1 MPTLV
6 WFRADLRT
14 HDHPALHQAMQRSAD
29 GVIGLF
35 IISPEQWREH
45 DCAGVKVDFLLRTL
59 RELDRS
65 LRELGVPLVVETTP
79 RFDGHAATVLKV
91 VRRNQ
96 CDAVMFNREYEI
108 NELRRDAAVE
118 KHLTGAG
125 IRVQMFDDQCIV
137 PPGELRTGEGRVYTV
152 FTPFKKGMYKLLGQ
166 RGVPA
171 PLSRPRK
178 KTDRTASAAT
188 ADIPNRL
195 APWTSTV
202 PAELWPAGETVA
214 LTKLKTFIAERA
226 EDYKTQRDLPAV
238 DGTSTLSPYL
248 TVGAIS
254 SRQCLHAAL
263 EANRGKLE
271 GGRQGLDTWISELV
285 WRDFYRHIIVG
296 FPRVCMHRA
305 FKTVTERIRWND
317 DEAALA
323 AWCAG
328 RTGVP
333 IVDAGMR
340 QLLAT
345 GWMHNRVRMITA
357 MYLTKDLF
365 IDWRRGERHFMQHL
379 IDGDL
384 ASNNGGWQWS
394 ASTGTDA
401 APYFR
406 IFNPVS
412 QSRRFDP
419 EGSYIRR
426 WVPELAS
433 LSGGEKGPIHDPSVL
448 SAPARGKLGYPAPI
462 VDRAKVKDRVMK
474 AFAALPSR

>member
-6 WFRADLRT
+6 WFRSDLRT
-14 HDHPALHQAMQRSAD
+14 HDQPALHHAAKSAAGD
-29 GVIGLF
+29 VVALF
-35 IISPEQWREH
+35 IISAEQWLEH
-45 DCAGVKVDFLLRTL
+45 DWAGVKVAFILRTL
-59 RELDRS
+59 CELAAS
-65 LRELGVPLVVETTP
+65 LQEMGIPLIVETTP
-79 RFDGHAATVLKV
+79 RFDTQPEVVLRV
-91 VRRNQ
+91 ARAHE
-96 CDAVMFNREYEI
+96 CDQVCFNREYEL
-108 NELRRDAAVE
+108 NEARRDAAAE
-118 KHLTGAG
+118 QLLTSKG
-125 IRVQMFDDQCIV
+125 IAVRMFDDQCIV
-137 PPGELRTGEGRVYTV
+137 PPGELRTGEGNIYTV
-152 FTPFKKGMYKLLGQ
+152 FTPFKRAMYKLLSE

-171 PLSRPRK
+171 PLARPRK
-178 KTDRTASAAT
+178 TARAGAVTT
-188 ADIPNRL
+188 APIPESVK
-195 APWTSTV
+195 PFTTQVS
-202 PAELWPAGETVA
+202 PELWLAGEA
-214 LTKLKTFIAERA
+214 AAMKKLKAFIDQRG
-226 EDYKTQRDLPAV
+226 EDYKSQRDLPAV

-254 SRQCLHAAL
+254 ARQCLHAAL
-263 EANRGKLE
+263 EANRGRFE
-271 GGRQGLDTWISELV
+271 GGSEGLATWISELV

-305 FKTVTERIRWND
+305 FKPVTDRIRWSD
-317 DEAALA
+317 DERAFA

-345 GWMHNRVRMITA
+345 GWMHNRVRMIVA

-365 IDWRRGERHFMQHL
+365 IDWRKGEKHFMRHL

-419 EGSYIRR
+419 DGTYIRR
-426 WVPELAS
+426 WVPELGDVA
-433 LSGGEKGPIHDPSVL
+433 GGEKGPIHDPTEM
-448 SAPARGKLGYPAPI
+448 APLARTRLDYPDPL
-462 VDRAKVKDRVMK
+462 VDRGVVKDRVMK
-474 AFAALPSR
+474 AFAALPAR